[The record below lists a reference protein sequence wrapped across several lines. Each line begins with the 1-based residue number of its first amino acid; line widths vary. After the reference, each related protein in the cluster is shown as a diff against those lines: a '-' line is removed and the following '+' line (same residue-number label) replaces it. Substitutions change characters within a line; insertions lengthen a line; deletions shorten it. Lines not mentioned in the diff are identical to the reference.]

1 MICWQMEPS
10 AQAQQ
15 SVRGASFSPGAA
27 GGGAAQGVGRRPRG
41 VGRPA
46 ARAAQRGAGRRA
58 APGRRRVAGRGQTHQ
73 LIDAPHRRHAAQ
85 HRAPSRPHPAQHGRR
100 GRDGIHAPRGTGGE
114 EGARGGRRKRWGG
127 DGRRGGEGREEETG
141 KGGRRWMRKRDTDG
155 RGRGTR

>member
-1 MICWQMEPS
+1 MEPS
-10 AQAQQ
+10 TQAQQ
-15 SVRGASFSPGAA
+15 SVRGASFFPGAA
-27 GGGAAQGVGRRPRG
+27 GGGAAQGVGRRPHG

-46 ARAAQRGAGRRA
+46 ARAAQRG
-58 APGRRRVAGRGQTHQ
+58 QTHQ
-73 LIDAPHRRHAAQ
+73 LIDAPHRCHAAQ
-85 HRAPSRPHPAQHGRR
+85 HRAPSRLHPAQHRRR

-155 RGRGTR
+155 RGRRTR